1 MGIILKW
8 LTLTASIMI
17 SAYLIPGVVIAG
29 LWSALIL
36 AAVLGLINVLL
47 KPILVVVTLPINIL
61 TLGLFTFVINAL
73 LILLAGT
80 IVKGFDVGGFLNA
93 LLFGILLSVVNF
105 VLSKILDPL
114 K

>member
-29 LWSALIL
+29 FWSAFVL
-36 AAVLGLINVLL
+36 AAVLGVVNVLL
-47 KPILVVVTLPINIL
+47 KPILVVITLPINIL

-73 LILLAGT
+73 MILLAGT

-93 LLFGILLSVVNF
+93 LLFGIVLSVVNF
-105 VLSKILDPL
+105 ILSKILDPL